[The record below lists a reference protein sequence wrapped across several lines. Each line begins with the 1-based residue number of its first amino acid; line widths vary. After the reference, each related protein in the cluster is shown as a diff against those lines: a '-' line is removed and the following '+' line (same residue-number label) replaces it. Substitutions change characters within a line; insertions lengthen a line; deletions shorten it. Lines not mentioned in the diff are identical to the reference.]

1 MAIKSKARHD
11 LTLRSIKREIGA
23 GRDVAFWLDKA
34 YTHYDNGLL
43 DEADI
48 AEVET
53 LAQAYYD
60 AVDARESADEVT
72 ETPDVPEVDGAENT
86 TGEENDTNEKEKT
99 RMSDSA
105 LAVYTAISPNCNR
118 PRSQPISKITVH
130 HMAGNTTLES
140 FGALVGRP
148 SRQMSANYAIESS
161 GRIGLFCHEADRSW
175 CSSSPWNDHRAVTIE
190 VANDSGAP
198 DWHVSDK
205 AYAALLDLCTDI
217 CRRNGIKELTY
228 TGDKNGSLTMHCFYA
243 ATACPGPYLKSKF
256 PDIAAQV
263 TKRLKGDVADA
274 APAKTQ
280 EQTFIDVMAE
290 KCQSRCLNA
299 HLLPSLC
306 IAQACLE
313 SAYGTSEL
321 AVQANNLFGIKASN
335 WSGRVYNKATKEWDG
350 SKYITI
356 TAGFRAYDTMAACVE
371 DYIKKLTTMPR
382 YSNLVGCTDINK
394 ACEYIRADGWATSPT
409 YTASLLAVVKQFNL
423 TRYDAAIKEDKPAAQ
438 THQEV
443 WLDHV
448 VLPNAAAMEF
458 YLIAK
463 KYGLDN
469 DKAYHAKYVEV

>member
-1 MAIKSKARHD
+1 
-11 LTLRSIKREIGA
+11 
-23 GRDVAFWLDKA
+23 
-34 YTHYDNGLL
+34 
-43 DEADI
+43 
-48 AEVET
+48 
-53 LAQAYYD
+53 
-60 AVDARESADEVT
+60 
-72 ETPDVPEVDGAENT
+72 
-86 TGEENDTNEKEKT
+86 
-99 RMSDSA
+99 MSDSA

-130 HMAGNTTLES
+130 HMAGNTTLEA
-140 FGALVGRP
+140 FGALVGKT

-175 CSSSPWNDHRAVTIE
+175 CSSSPWNDQRAITIE

-263 TKRLKGDVADA
+263 TTRLKGGVADA

-356 TAGFRAYDTMAACVE
+356 TAGFRAYDTMVACVE

-382 YSNLVGCTDINK
+382 YSNLVGCTDINR
-394 ACEYIRADGWATSPT
+394 ACEDIRADGWATSPT
-409 YTASLLAVVKQFNL
+409 YTSSLLAVVKQFNL
-423 TRYDAAIKEDKPAAQ
+423 TRYDAAIKEDRPAAPM
-438 THQEV
+438 HQEV

-469 DKAYHAKYVEV
+469 DKAYHAKFVEV

>member
-1 MAIKSKARHD
+1 
-11 LTLRSIKREIGA
+11 
-23 GRDVAFWLDKA
+23 
-34 YTHYDNGLL
+34 
-43 DEADI
+43 
-48 AEVET
+48 
-53 LAQAYYD
+53 
-60 AVDARESADEVT
+60 
-72 ETPDVPEVDGAENT
+72 
-86 TGEENDTNEKEKT
+86 
-99 RMSDSA
+99 MSDSA

-130 HMAGNTTLES
+130 HMAGDTTLES

-175 CSSSPWNDHRAVTIE
+175 CSSSPWNDQRAITIE

-423 TRYDAAIKEDKPAAQ
+423 TRFDKAAEDKPANKLQVITVGPVTQGDA
-438 THQEV
+438 
-443 WLDHV
+443 D
-448 VLPNAAAMEF
+448 AI
-458 YLIAK
+458 YLLCKAR
-463 KYGLDN
+463 GLTDAGLY
-469 DKAYHAKYVEV
+469 KSEWA

>member
-1 MAIKSKARHD
+1 
-11 LTLRSIKREIGA
+11 
-23 GRDVAFWLDKA
+23 
-34 YTHYDNGLL
+34 
-43 DEADI
+43 
-48 AEVET
+48 
-53 LAQAYYD
+53 
-60 AVDARESADEVT
+60 
-72 ETPDVPEVDGAENT
+72 
-86 TGEENDTNEKEKT
+86 
-99 RMSDSA
+99 MSDSA

-130 HMAGNTTLES
+130 HMAGDMTLES

-175 CSSSPWNDHRAVTIE
+175 CSSSPWNDQRAITIE

-290 KCQSRCLNA
+290 KCQSRCLAA

-356 TAGFRAYDTMAACVE
+356 TADFRKYDCVE
-371 DYIKKLTTMPR
+371 KSIADHSAYLLGAKNGSKLRYDGLKDCTDYKKAVQIIKDGGYATSSTYVSNLCSIIEKWKLTQFDVGAGTPAPDNTVKKFPATPFTVR
-382 YSNLVGCTDINK
+382 VIIDNLNYRSEPSMNGRVNGQTGIGTFTIMEVKNGWGRLKSGAGWIYLENPEYCTIGN
-394 ACEYIRADGWATSPT
+394 
-409 YTASLLAVVKQFNL
+409 AV
-423 TRYDAAIKEDKPAAQ
+423 
-438 THQEV
+438 
-443 WLDHV
+443 
-448 VLPNAAAMEF
+448 AAAKPVTKTVDELAKEVIKGLWGNGTERKNKLTAAGYDYTKIQNKVNEF
-458 YLIAK
+458 LK
-463 KYGLDN
+463 
-469 DKAYHAKYVEV
+469 